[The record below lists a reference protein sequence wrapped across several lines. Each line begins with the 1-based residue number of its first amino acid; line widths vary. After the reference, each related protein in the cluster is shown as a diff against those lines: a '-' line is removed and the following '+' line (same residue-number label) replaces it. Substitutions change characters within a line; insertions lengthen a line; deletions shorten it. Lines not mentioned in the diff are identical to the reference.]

1 MKIDLIFLIVLFV
14 ISIYTYCNCNVKEN
28 FDDTIV
34 YDIESMRNLASISN
48 KIMTI
53 DGLKVYGDI
62 NFSNDGKSND
72 GKSNEV
78 KSNDTEI
85 MPIGSI
91 IAYPSINIP
100 DGWLKCDG
108 SIIADTTTYKTLCDI
123 IKSKY
128 GTLNQ
133 LPNLNNKV
141 LVGASDTKI
150 LGSTGGEEDHILSIN
165 EIPSHTHVLDNYSHS
180 HNYSTF
186 NDTRWFCDGNDDHP
200 NIINAG
206 QNTGAAGKHNH
217 TMGSNG
223 GNASGTVDSHTNMM
237 PYLVTNYI
245 IRGK

>member
-1 MKIDLIFLIVLFV
+1 MKIDLIFLIILC
-14 ISIYTYCNCNVKEN
+14 IILIYTYCNCKVKEN

-34 YDIESMRNLASISN
+34 YDIESSRNLASIAS
-48 KIMTI
+48 KLMTI

-62 NFSNDGKSND
+62 NFGDN
-72 GKSNEV
+72 V
-78 KSNDTEI
+78 KSNDSEI

-91 IAYPSINIP
+91 IAYPSTNIP

-108 SIIADTTTYKTLCDI
+108 SIINETTYKTLCGI
-123 IKSKY
+123 IKSTY

-133 LPNLNNKV
+133 LPNLNNRV
-141 LVGASDTKI
+141 LVGASDTKN
-150 LGSTGGEEDHILSIN
+150 LGSTGGAEDHILTMD
-165 EIPSHTHVLDNYSHS
+165 ELPSHTHVLDNYSHS

-186 NDTRWFCDGNDDHP
+186 ASHDWFCDGNDDHP
-200 NIINAG
+200 NIINNVM
-206 QNTGAAGKHNH
+206 NTGAAGNHAH

-223 GNASGTVDSHTNMM
+223 GNTSGTVDSHTNMM